1 MRIGELSKLTGC
13 KVVTIR
19 DYESQGLLPE
29 PGRSASNYRNYAD
42 EDVQR
47 LNFIRNCRL
56 LGIGIPEI
64 HKMIDYKEG
73 RISRGSW
80 LREIVQKRIK
90 DVERQ
95 IAELV
100 DLKMPLEFL
109 AGEESGNSCEIIDK
123 LKQGEECP
131 LCKKSL
137 RKRAKTLS
145 EPRVSCSKK
154 QVS

>member
-1 MRIGELSKLTGC
+1 M
-13 KVVTIR
+13 
-19 DYESQGLLPE
+19 
-29 PGRSASNYRNYAD
+29 
-42 EDVQR
+42 
-47 LNFIRNCRL
+47 
-56 LGIGIPEI
+56 
-64 HKMIDYKEG
+64 
-73 RISRGSW
+73 
-80 LREIVQKRIK
+80 REIVQKRIK

-100 DLKMPLEFL
+100 DLKMHLEFL

>member
-19 DYESQGLLPE
+19 YYESQDLLPE

-64 HKMIDYKEG
+64 RKMIDYK
-73 RISRGSW
+73 RGAH
-80 LREIVQKRIK
+80 KR
-90 DVERQ
+90 RQ
-95 IAELV
+95 L
-100 DLKMPLEFL
+100 DK
-109 AGEESGNSCEIIDK
+109 GNSTEAH
-123 LKQGEECP
+123 
-131 LCKKSL
+131 
-137 RKRAKTLS
+137 KR
-145 EPRVSCSKK
+145 R
-154 QVS
+154 

>member
-19 DYESQGLLPE
+19 YYESQGLLPE

-42 EDVQR
+42 GDVQR

-64 HKMIDYKEG
+64 SKMIDYKEG
-73 RISRGSW
+73 RISGGSW
-80 LREIVQKRIK
+80 IREIVQKRIK

-100 DLKMPLEFL
+100 DLKMHLEFL
-109 AGEESGNSCEIIDK
+109 AGEKSGNSAEIIDK

-145 EPRVSCSKK
+145 EPRVPRPTKK
-154 QVS
+154 IS